1 MGRSHDDISQRK
13 AAEPTPPAE
22 DSADAP
28 EGMGLSSEHD
38 EGQVQEIDSREE
50 H

>member
-1 MGRSHDDISQRK
+1 MGRSHDGSHRT
-13 AAEPTPPAE
+13 AAEPTPQ
-22 DSADAP
+22 ADDGARAP

-50 H
+50 P

>member
-1 MGRSHDDISQRK
+1 M
-13 AAEPTPPAE
+13 PPAE
-22 DSADAP
+22 DDAHAT

-38 EGQVQEIDSREE
+38 QGQVQEVDSREE

>member
-1 MGRSHDDISQRK
+1 MGRSQDGSQQGD
-13 AAEPTPPAE
+13 AEPAPPVE
-22 DSADAP
+22 DGGHTP

-38 EGQVQEIDSREE
+38 EGQVQEVDSREE

>member
-1 MGRSHDDISQRK
+1 MGRSQDGSDRWATK
-13 AAEPTPPAE
+13 PASATE
-22 DSADAP
+22 DGADAP

-38 EGQVQEIDSREE
+38 QGQIQEVDSREE